1 MTQAPNPPSY
11 RTGLSGWASDFLAVL
26 RFYSRLPAP
35 VMGFERDPHALPD
48 FTRAAWAIPLAGVL
62 IGLTGAGIG
71 ILAYLAGIS
80 MLIAATLTIGALVMA
95 TGAFHE
101 DGLAD
106 CCDGFWGGA
115 TRERRLEIMKDSRVG
130 TFGAAAV
137 ALSLALR
144 IFALAEL
151 FRLVG
156 PMALVLV
163 IGIAA
168 LSRPLA
174 LLPVLMLSPAQ
185 GSGLAAGVPMPGASG
200 LGIAVALGL
209 AALVGGAFSL
219 DLLPGVFLTLGAA
232 LGMLALGM
240 AIAQRKIGGY
250 TGDVLGGCQQLV
262 EITLLIG
269 LSAVAGAHGPV

>member
-1 MTQAPNPPSY
+1 MTNAPTPPSS
-11 RTGLSGWASDFLAVL
+11 RAGLSGRASDFLAVL

-35 VMGFERDPHALPD
+35 VMAFETDPHGLPD
-48 FTRAAWAIPLAGVL
+48 FTRAAWAIPLVGVL
-62 IGLTGAGIG
+62 IGLTGAIIG
-71 ILAYLAGIS
+71 FAAYLAGIS
-80 MLIAATLTIGALVMA
+80 MLIAATLTVGALVMT

-106 CCDGFWGGA
+106 CADGFWGGA

-137 ALSLALR
+137 TLSLALR

-185 GSGLAAGVPMPGASG
+185 GSGLAAGVPMPGVLG
-200 LGIAVALGL
+200 LGVAVVIGL
-209 AALVGGAFSL
+209 AVLSVGALSL

-232 LGMLALGM
+232 LGVLALGM
-240 AIAQRKIGGY
+240 ALAQRKIGGY
-250 TGDVLGGCQQLV
+250 TGDVLGACQQLI
-262 EITLLIG
+262 EMSLLIG

>member
-1 MTQAPNPPSY
+1 MTNAPIPPPRRS
-11 RTGLSGWASDFLAVL
+11 GLAGWASDFLAVL

-35 VMGFERDPHALPD
+35 VMAFETNPHGLPD
-48 FTRAAWAIPLAGVL
+48 FTRAAWAIPLVGVL
-62 IGLTGAGIG
+62 IGMTGAAIG
-71 ILAYLAGIS
+71 LAAYLAGIS
-80 MLIAATLTIGALVMA
+80 MLIAATLTIGALVMT

-174 LLPVLMLSPAQ
+174 LLPVLMLTPAQ
-185 GSGLAAGVPMPGASG
+185 GSGLAAGVPMPGIAG
-200 LGIAVALGL
+200 LGIAVMLGL
-209 AALVGGAFSL
+209 VVLGSGAFFL

-232 LGMLALGM
+232 LGVLALGM
-240 AIAQRKIGGY
+240 VLAQRKIGGY
-250 TGDVLGGCQQLV
+250 TGDVLGACQQLI

-269 LSAVAGAHGPV
+269 LSAVAGGHGPV